1 VSTAVKRLDQIT
13 AADWS
18 LRLGELG
25 AVVEGADDVAQ
36 CVRVIL
42 GTPRGSVPL
51 APEFG
56 CDAWAYLD
64 RPMNEARPRIIREVI
79 DAIERWEPRAELVSV
94 AAELDT
100 AEAASLRIVVTFR
113 VRGTAGSER
122 LASVEITR

>member
-1 VSTAVKRLDQIT
+1 MVRVDEIT

-18 LRLGELG
+18 MRLGHLG
-25 AVVEGADDVAQ
+25 AVVEDGDDVAQ

-64 RPMNEARPRIIREVI
+64 GPITEARPRIVRAVI
-79 DAIERWEPRAELVSV
+79 DAIERWEPRAELLSV

-100 AEAASLRIVVTFR
+100 AEAASLRIVATFR
-113 VRGTAGSER
+113 VRGTAGPER
-122 LASVEITR
+122 LASVEIAR